1 MGVKYFK
8 YTAVFVFFITL
19 TVFLPFVCPT
29 VYVGD
34 SGELITAC
42 YGLGIAHPP
51 GYPLFTL
58 LGKLF
63 TFLPLASIAFRVNI
77 MAVFFGSLACTV
89 LFILLNSLFSRQYAL
104 PALFSSVTL
113 ALGTVY
119 FSQALQAKGGIYTL
133 NAFLAVLLLIAVLK
147 YSYKKNIRFL
157 YLAGLFMGLALANHH
172 TSLFLVPVV
181 FYLIITDRKDGWFI
195 KTLVFSVIT
204 VMVAGALY
212 LYLPVRAS
220 ANPLINWGNP
230 HNIERTVY
238 HIVRGQYGALTANA
252 FSFNRAFA
260 EIAVF
265 FELVFKEYYAFLLA
279 AVLGVYCLYKKKNIF
294 YARKLSLEL
303 RYCFCTQRCAVSCG
317 RTGFRKNGNRPA
329 LVFIRGF

>member
-89 LFILLNSLFSRQYAL
+89 LFILLN
-104 PALFSSVTL
+104 
-113 ALGTVY
+113 
-119 FSQALQAKGGIYTL
+119 
-133 NAFLAVLLLIAVLK
+133 
-147 YSYKKNIRFL
+147 
-157 YLAGLFMGLALANHH
+157 
-172 TSLFLVPVV
+172 
-181 FYLIITDRKDGWFI
+181 
-195 KTLVFSVIT
+195 
-204 VMVAGALY
+204 
-212 LYLPVRAS
+212 
-220 ANPLINWGNP
+220 
-230 HNIERTVY
+230 
-238 HIVRGQYGALTANA
+238 
-252 FSFNRAFA
+252 
-260 EIAVF
+260 
-265 FELVFKEYYAFLLA
+265 
-279 AVLGVYCLYKKKNIF
+279 
-294 YARKLSLEL
+294 
-303 RYCFCTQRCAVSCG
+303 
-317 RTGFRKNGNRPA
+317 
-329 LVFIRGF
+329 